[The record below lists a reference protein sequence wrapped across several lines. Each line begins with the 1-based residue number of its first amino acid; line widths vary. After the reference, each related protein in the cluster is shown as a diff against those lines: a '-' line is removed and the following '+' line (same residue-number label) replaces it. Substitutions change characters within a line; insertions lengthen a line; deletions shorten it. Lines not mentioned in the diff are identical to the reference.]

1 MLDSRKI
8 KQLAYSLGADLC
20 GVACAERFERACAGL
35 HPAEID
41 PDCRS
46 VIVFARQF
54 PASALSAA
62 GCVPYS
68 HIYRMMVQEL
78 DRLGLEF
85 CLQLEEQG
93 VHALPLPAE
102 GPFERDGDGEE
113 AHWGVLSL
121 RHAGWLA
128 GLGVLGRNT
137 LLINRTY
144 GSLIQLGALLVD
156 LERDSDPIATHNGCP
171 PGCRLCLDA
180 CPVSALDGTAV
191 DGELCGQLTSC
202 SANGGETL
210 IRCNRCRQVCPV
222 SLGI

>member
-1 MLDSRKI
+1 
-8 KQLAYSLGADLC
+8 
-20 GVACAERFERACAGL
+20 VASAERFEQASAGL
-35 HPAEID
+35 HPEDID

-54 PASALSAA
+54 PASTLSVA
-62 GCVPYS
+62 GCIPYS
-68 HIYRMMVQEL
+68 HVYRLMVQEL

-85 CLQLEEQG
+85 CLELEEQG

-102 GPFERDGDGEE
+102 GPFETDANGAQPQG
-113 AHWGVLSL
+113 GILSL

-137 LLINRTY
+137 LLINRTF

-156 LERDSDPIATHNGCP
+156 LELESDPIANHIGCP

-180 CPVSALDGTAV
+180 CPVKALDGTAV
-191 DGELCGQLTSC
+191 NGELCRQLTSC
-202 SANGGETL
+202 SANTGETL

-222 SLGI
+222 SMGI